1 MRVTCVARQI
11 EILIHHRIWICHRV
25 QPGVEVRTT
34 TPGKWN
40 KVVLR
45 RHGASGAWQVTAN
58 HSDDMYM
65 CVHIQRNALK

>member
-1 MRVTCVARQI
+1 MLSGKSKFSYITEFGFVTC
-11 EILIHHRIWICHRV
+11 V